1 MVSYEKSPNWL
12 TEPRFCINI
21 LLIKLRKKR
30 KKEERKQQISFPLLA
45 KSIERDHK
53 KVIRRKVIIKEK

>member
-1 MVSYEKSPNWL
+1 MYQHFVDTTKE
-12 TEPRFCINI
+12 EE
-21 LLIKLRKKR
+21 

-53 KVIRRKVIIKEK
+53 KVIRRKVITKEK